1 MWLARDTRRV
11 IARQTDAIQTQADLM
26 QAHNPT
32 TIEIQATITEEQ
44 QTAGSLSLPVIAAF
58 FHLHRIT
65 KQSVIQRLVGR
76 LACYHTQWEWKTDFI
91 PFEHMNPEI
100 QEGEDR
106 QNAKGQKI

>member
-1 MWLARDTRRV
+1 LAEKTGAFGIER
-11 IARQTDAIQTQADLM
+11 QADLM

-44 QTAGSLSLPVIAAF
+44 QTAGSLSLPVSSVS
-58 FHLHRIT
+58 HLHRIT

-76 LACYHTQWEWKTDFI
+76 LARYHTQWEWKTDFI
-91 PFEHMNPEI
+91 PIEHMNPEI